1 MHAQAIGCATQFA
14 DQLPWVNRSSG
25 NLSDNA
31 QRARI
36 RPGDGRILAPAHSAN
51 LPRAWKR
58 KVAIYAQFCD
68 RLAKAAQN
76 IAEAGK
82 ITCGAF
88 CQNHTT
94 RAAAGAGADM
104 LRFED
109 AYDLLRS
116 QMAQPT
122 CSR

>member
-1 MHAQAIGCATQFA
+1 MTIDSEFA
-14 DQLPWVNRSSG
+14 
-25 NLSDNA
+25 
-31 QRARI
+31 
-36 RPGDGRILAPAHSAN
+36 
-51 LPRAWKR
+51 
-58 KVAIYAQFCD
+58 D

-76 IAEAGK
+76 IAQPGK
-82 ITCGAF
+82 VARGAF

-104 LRFED
+104 LRFEG